1 MRDFGGLGFMLCES
15 VKRYRKPKTVV
26 LMVFFFSERVGSTIQ
41 IIKFE
46 TNIELLL
53 IKI

>member
-26 LMVFFFSERVGSTIQ
+26 LMGFFF
-41 IIKFE
+41 
-46 TNIELLL
+46 
-53 IKI
+53 